1 MASHQ
6 KRLNVLRQSMTP
18 SVFAARIRHTYVVV
32 ATIVLT
38 TAVLFAGLNVFAVA
52 YFAFREKF
60 RPGNTAVAHARNY
73 GISIEALS
81 SLYPDLTARDIGDLL
96 QETWTDNAMVYEPFT
111 LFKERPRRGKYVNV
125 HPGGFRFSSMQGPW
139 PPDRSRYVT
148 VFVFGGSTTFG
159 YGVRDEETV
168 VSHLQRLVGDQQDS
182 KPVRFYNFGR
192 GFYFLSQERILLQQL
207 LSAGVVPDAAI
218 FIDGL
223 NDFAYT
229 TEPAG
234 PGRFREAVEGGRSV
248 RSNLRSALQRLPAAT
263 LASRAVE
270 KIGRFLAPRVTEVEP
285 APAAANSETLPLD
298 DVLIQSVIT
307 RYVQDKKLIE
317 AVAVAHGMSVLFVW
331 QPVPMYNYDLRY
343 HLFYGGS
350 FGRAALAGPG
360 YAAMSNSKREA
371 MGSNFLW
378 CADIQ
383 VGVGETLYVDPEHY
397 SPAMNG
403 RLAECISKELKI
415 GDVE

>member
-125 HPGGFRFSSMQGPW
+125 HPGGFRFSSMLGPW

-192 GFYFLSQERILLQQL
+192 GFYFLSQERILFQQL
-207 LSAGVVPDAAI
+207 LSAGVVSDVAI
-218 FIDGL
+218 FIEGL
-223 NDFAYT
+223 IDFYL
-229 TEPAG
+229 
-234 PGRFREAVEGGRSV
+234 V
-248 RSNLRSALQRLPAAT
+248 L
-263 LASRAVE
+263 
-270 KIGRFLAPRVTEVEP
+270 
-285 APAAANSETLPLD
+285 SE
-298 DVLIQSVIT
+298 
-307 RYVQDKKLIE
+307 
-317 AVAVAHGMSVLFVW
+317 H
-331 QPVPMYNYDLRY
+331 
-343 HLFYGGS
+343 
-350 FGRAALAGPG
+350 
-360 YAAMSNSKREA
+360 
-371 MGSNFLW
+371 
-378 CADIQ
+378 
-383 VGVGETLYVDPEHY
+383 
-397 SPAMNG
+397 
-403 RLAECISKELKI
+403 
-415 GDVE
+415 